1 MRNATK
7 PMLMA
12 VITLSLI
19 LSEALYAGKNDAK
32 ENNRS
37 NSIIAE
43 NDQPMTSARDLSI
56 AFRQVAKKAIPAV
69 VYVRSE
75 NSNSSF
81 FGESEEL
88 DLFND
93 DFFNRFFGPRFKTP
107 PKPQVSQGSGFFVS
121 SNGYIMTNYHVVKD
135 ATKITVGIQDDNQRE
150 LSAELIGGD
159 TYTDVAILKVN
170 GGKFPYLDFG
180 NSDEV
185 EIGDWAI
192 AVGNPFQLEASLTVG
207 IISAKGRNNLQIT
220 DLEDFIQTDAA
231 INPGNSGGPL
241 LDIYANVI
249 GMNTAIVS
257 KSGGYMGIG
266 FAIPSNILAKIKD
279 QLIEKGEITRGFLGV
294 SLQPID
300 KDLAESFN
308 LEKTE
313 GALVAE
319 VVKGSPADQAG
330 IKQGDIILEI
340 NGIAVRSPS
349 GLKNDVLL
357 KEPGKKITLT
367 VRRNNKNIKIPV
379 VLGSHQ
385 EANGT
390 PVSGISQNLGLD
402 VENLTPELAKKYS
415 YSADDQ
421 GVLVR
426 NVKPGTISY
435 MAGIRP
441 GSLIIAV
448 NHQKITNA
456 TEYKEALDKTG
467 SEKPILILINYKGQ
481 MRFYSLKLPH

>member
-1 MRNATK
+1 MKKRVKQIFIAFGLVACITFQPVYGRVLTK
-7 PMLMA
+7 AEEKL
-12 VITLSLI
+12 
-19 LSEALYAGKNDAK
+19 K
-32 ENNRS
+32 EESGEPIN
-37 NSIIAE
+37 
-43 NDQPMTSARDLSI
+43 SARDLSI

-69 VYVRSE
+69 VYIRAE
-75 NSNSSF
+75 NSSSYA
-81 FGESEEL
+81 GEKQEEY
-88 DLFND
+88 DLFSD
-93 DFFNRFFGPRFKTP
+93 DFFNRFFGPRFKSP
-107 PKPQVSQGSGFFVS
+107 SKPQISQGSGFFVS
-121 SNGYIMTNYHVVKD
+121 SKGHIMTNYHVVKD
-135 ATKITVGIQDDNQRE
+135 ATKITVGIQNGDQKE
-150 LSAELIGGD
+150 MQAELIGGD
-159 TYTDVAILKVN
+159 SYTDVAVIKVS
-170 GGKFPYLDFG
+170 GEDFPYLDFG

-241 LDIYANVI
+241 LDLNAQVI

-266 FAIPSNILAKIKD
+266 FAIPSNILSTIKS
-279 QLIEKGEITRGFLGV
+279 QLIEKGEVTRGFLGV

-319 VVKGSPADQAG
+319 VVKGSPADKAG
-330 IKQGDIILEI
+330 LKQGDIILEI
-340 NGIAVRSPS
+340 DGHPIRSPS
-349 GLKNDVLL
+349 SLKNDVLL
-357 KEPGKKITLT
+357 KEPGKKITLS
-367 VRRNNKNIKIPV
+367 VKRKNKIVKIPV
-379 VLGSHQ
+379 TLGSHS
-385 EANGT
+385 ETTGAA
-390 PVSGISQNLGLD
+390 VSGLSQKLGLD
-402 VENLTPELAKKYS
+402 VENLTPELAKKHGYS
-415 YSADDQ
+415 SDDQ

-435 MAGIRP
+435 LAGIRP

-448 NHQKITNA
+448 NHQKISNTS
-456 TEYKEALDKTG
+456 EYKEVLEG
-467 SEKPILILINYKGQ
+467 SSDQKRVLILINYKGQ
-481 MRFYSLKLPH
+481 MRFYSLKLPE